1 MGAGVLLQGPD
12 EGSDHRNQPQ
22 GMVGSSHQFTI
33 NEVYLM
39 NLKALG
45 TAALLCSSM
54 TLANAQTATGITP
67 TTHTKAPDATPA
79 AAGIIY
85 HGGPVLGTVSGKPVH
100 LYFIYYGKWS
110 TSDPG
115 GPGILHNFGA
125 NLGGSAYWN
134 ILTTYKEPTSGTTI
148 KNAMHLAGEYTDTGS
163 EGSNLSDTT
172 LQTVVK
178 KAISGGHLPLDTN
191 AIYHVLTSSEVNET
205 SGFCSAY
212 CGFHNHMT
220 VSGKDIKYSFIGNPV
235 HCTSFHGVAD
245 CQGDANNITQSPN
258 NDPGVDA
265 MISVVA
271 HESEEATSDPD
282 LNAWFFATG
291 KENGDECAYTYGTT
305 FPVGNGSDAN
315 VTLGGANYLIQ
326 QNWIGPG
333 GTAGQKCALSYP

>member
-1 MGAGVLLQGPD
+1 
-12 EGSDHRNQPQ
+12 
-22 GMVGSSHQFTI
+22 MVGSSHQFTI

-67 TTHTKAPDATPA
+67 TTHSKAPDATPA
-79 AAGIIY
+79 AGGIIY

-110 TSDPG
+110 TKDPG
-115 GPGILHNFGA
+115 GPAILHNFGA
-125 NLGGSAYWN
+125 NLGGSPYWN

-163 EGSNLSDTT
+163 QGSNLSDTT
-172 LQTVVK
+172 LQTVVTS
-178 KAISGGHLPLDTN
+178 AITGGHLPLDTN
-191 AIYHVLTSSEVNET
+191 AIYHVLTSPEVNET

-220 VSGKDIKYSFIGNPV
+220 VSGKDVKYSFIGDPV
-235 HCTSFHGVAD
+235 HCTAQGGVAD
-245 CQGDANNITQSPN
+245 CNADANNITQSPN

-265 MISVVA
+265 MISVLA

-282 LNAWFFATG
+282 LNAWFFS
-291 KENGDECAYTYGTT
+291 NGEEDGDKCAYLYGTT
-305 FPVGNGSDAN
+305 HPVGNGSDFN
-315 VTLGGANYLIQ
+315 VTIGGANYLIQ